1 MKQILGKCFQKWMTK
16 KLDPSSAEA
25 AGCAELGK
33 KTGTQ
38 AHPDVDIRPLL
49 KKKIIK
55 NSCSPS
61 LIHPVALLKLVVLHS
76 AGSLQKQRQR
86 LSVSQWLNFYPKAR
100 VLSLVLRAG
109 EKQHYNFFF
118 LPAVWPL
125 SLIHI

>member
-33 KTGTQ
+33 ETGIQ
-38 AHPDVDIRPLL
+38 AHPDVGIRPLFKE
-49 KKKIIK
+49 KK
-55 NSCSPS
+55 SCSPS
-61 LIHPVALLKLVVLHS
+61 LIHPVALLKLVVLQS

-100 VLSLVLRAG
+100 VLSLDLRAG
-109 EKQHYNFFF
+109 EKQHYNFLFIYLF
-118 LPAVWPL
+118 
-125 SLIHI
+125 IF